1 MHKIRDLL
9 DSGKVCAISLAMG
22 SLPHPDP
29 IPSALTWL
37 TSGKGFPHHYRFIYL
52 FITFSV
58 VNVLCGMGTEQKW
71 RSDGAVIS
79 PGWRRIRIVTDS
91 LQGLRNCKGS
101 GQRRLTFLPLCKSA
115 LLTSLISASSLLRSN
130 CSLKKLIILFF
141 SPKTLSDIS
150 NVLFTWIKCYS
161 RNIPMCHDC

>member
-1 MHKIRDLL
+1 MFEPLAGFCVTSVPGSLALPDNFQTQVWLKVHKIRDLL

-71 RSDGAVIS
+71 R
-79 PGWRRIRIVTDS
+79 
-91 LQGLRNCKGS
+91 
-101 GQRRLTFLPLCKSA
+101 
-115 LLTSLISASSLLRSN
+115 
-130 CSLKKLIILFF
+130 
-141 SPKTLSDIS
+141 
-150 NVLFTWIKCYS
+150 
-161 RNIPMCHDC
+161 